1 MELSQAPHDQ
11 HPVLSQTT
19 AANHIALI
27 VKQSRIKHVM
37 AGVTKPLYPN
47 MVLHLITPNFCNYTV
62 QVHID
67 AADPMPHTFL
77 KPSLH

>member
-1 MELSQAPHDQ
+1 VELSQAPQ
-11 HPVLSQTT
+11 LLITRQTT
-19 AANHIALI
+19 AANHFASI
-27 VKQSRIKHVM
+27 VQQSRIKHVM

-47 MVLHLITPNFCNYTV
+47 MVLHLMGPNFCNYTV
-62 QVHID
+62 QVDID

>member
-1 MELSQAPHDQ
+1 MELSQAHQ
-11 HPVLSQTT
+11 HPVLSRTT

-27 VKQSRIKHVM
+27 VKQSRIKHVLV
-37 AGVTKPLYPN
+37 GVTKPLYPN

-62 QVHID
+62 QHQID
-67 AADPMPHTFL
+67 ATGPTPYTFL